1 MSTTEDTST
10 IDEKKGEE
18 SESSTTSFNF
28 KDFFINYAISI
39 GSICIGIFFIG
50 SLGLYTTKV
59 AQANILPD
67 NIELAPYTVIDR
79 IVKDIPIDINIMRPS
94 YLSETKDILSQKAIF
109 NSQEYLDSFNKSF
122 LCSLKKNAENPNGGG
137 SNASLYFSYVFD
149 NIVAK
154 NFLVMNTIFL
164 YLSYL
169 PESLI
174 MLLYAIF
181 GIFLWFGLYFFNI
194 CISIFYH
201 IINIPQLFRNPS
213 EKFPEKW
220 ESSENIGFFNRRG
233 EYPNQLLL
241 FCFFWWWVGIISAIL
256 SPIFFT
262 IYGLI
267 SPLYA
272 TYEVKQ
278 TNKSFNVI
286 NFILNTFVYK
296 KFFFL
301 ILATLSLFSN
311 GVTYLGSN
319 SIIGIIIAIIFACFI
334 GLFYNEIPEPN
345 TDGFTLKIRQNIKQ
359 ATVAAVDLNKPLKV
373 QICPTIPIDDIK
385 IQKILDSGTY
395 RSLSKPKE
403 VEGDIELIP
412 IVNDEPLVKPGSQS
426 IDISNADLETL
437 QNRLNFLQSEI
448 DNFDVGQQVE
458 SYQKDALIRD
468 LEPEINQLQN
478 KIAQLTQIGSTGLS
492 QIGGKKQ
499 KYKLT
504 KNTKK
509 YNIRLV

>member
-1 MSTTEDTST
+1 MSTAEDTST

-18 SESSTTSFNF
+18 SESSTTSSNF
-28 KDFFINYAISI
+28 KDFFTNYVISI
-39 GSICIGIFFIG
+39 VSICIGVFVIG
-50 SLGLYTTKV
+50 SIGLYTSKV

-79 IVKDIPIDINIMRPS
+79 IVNDMPIDINIMRPS
-94 YLSETKDILSQKAIF
+94 YLSETKEILSQKAIF

-122 LCSLKKNAENPNGGG
+122 LCSLKKNAENPNGGLA
-137 SNASLYFSYVFD
+137 SNASLYFSSVFD

-154 NFLVMNTIFL
+154 NFLVINTIFL

-181 GIFLWFGLYFFNI
+181 GIFLWIGLYFFNI

-201 IINIPQLFRNPS
+201 IINIPQLFRYPS
-213 EKFPEKW
+213 EQKPQYW
-220 ESSENIGFFNRRG
+220 EFSDNIGYFNMK
-233 EYPNQLLL
+233 LLL
-241 FCFFWWWVGIISAIL
+241 FCFIWWWVGIISAIF
-256 SPIFFT
+256 SPIIFT

-296 KFFFL
+296 KLFFF

-311 GVTYLGSN
+311 GFTYLGSN
-319 SIIGIIIAIIFACFI
+319 SIIGIIIAIIFAYFM
-334 GLFYNEIPEPN
+334 GLYSNEIPEPN
-345 TDGFTLKIRQNIKQ
+345 TDGFTLKIRQNIKH
-359 ATVAAVDLNKPLKV
+359 ATVAPIDLNNPKKV
-373 QICPTIPIDDIK
+373 QICQNIPIDDIK
-385 IQKILDSGTY
+385 IQKIIDSGSY
-395 RSLSKPKE
+395 RSLTKPKE
-403 VEGDIELIP
+403 LEGEGEGEGIP

-437 QNRLNFLQSEI
+437 QNRLNFLQSKI
-448 DNFDVGQQVE
+448 DNFEVTSQAEAWQNSGMQ
-458 SYQKDALIRD
+458 S
-468 LEPEINQLQN
+468 EIEQLKN
-478 KIAQLTQIGSTGLS
+478 KLDQISSQTQTQTQTQS
-492 QIGGKKQ
+492 GGKKL
-499 KYKLT
+499 KNKLT
-504 KNTKK
+504 RHTKK

>member
-10 IDEKKGEE
+10 IDEKKGEDT
-18 SESSTTSFNF
+18 ESSTKF
-28 KDFFINYAISI
+28 KDFIYNYLSSI
-39 GSICIGIFFIG
+39 IFTIGIGIFFIG

-220 ESSENIGFFNRRG
+220 ESSENIGFFNDI
-233 EYPNQLLL
+233 PKLLL

-278 TNKSFNVI
+278 TKKTFNVI

-296 KFFFL
+296 KLFFL

-373 QICPTIPIDDIK
+373 KICPTIPIDDIK

-395 RSLSKPKE
+395 RSLTKPKE

-412 IVNDEPLVKPGSQS
+412 SVNDEPLVKPGSQS

-478 KIAQLTQIGSTGLS
+478 KIAELTQIEPTVLS
-492 QIGGKKQ
+492 QSGGKKQ

>member
-1 MSTTEDTST
+1 MTEGNVPRGV
-10 IDEKKGEE
+10 K
-18 SESSTTSFNF
+18 NF
-28 KDFFINYAISI
+28 
-39 GSICIGIFFIG
+39 
-50 SLGLYTTKV
+50 
-59 AQANILPD
+59 
-67 NIELAPYTVIDR
+67 
-79 IVKDIPIDINIMRPS
+79 
-94 YLSETKDILSQKAIF
+94 
-109 NSQEYLDSFNKSF
+109 
-122 LCSLKKNAENPNGGG
+122 KKNAENPNGGLA
-137 SNASLYFSYVFD
+137 SNASLYFSSVYD

-154 NFLVMNTIFL
+154 NFLIINTIFF

-174 MLLYAIF
+174 MILYAIF
-181 GIFLWFGLYFFNI
+181 GIFLWIGLYFFNI

-201 IINIPQLFRNPS
+201 IINIPQLFRY
-213 EKFPEKW
+213 
-220 ESSENIGFFNRRG
+220 SSEQKPQHWEFSDNIGFFNMK
-233 EYPNQLLL
+233 LL
-241 FCFFWWWVGIISAIL
+241 FFCFIWWWVGMISAVF
-256 SPIFFT
+256 SPIIFT
-262 IYGLI
+262 LYGLI

-278 TNKSFNVI
+278 TKKTFNVI
-286 NFILNTFVYK
+286 NFILNTFAYK
-296 KFFFL
+296 KFLFF
-301 ILATLSLFSN
+301 IIATISLFLN
-311 GVTYLGSN
+311 GLKYLGTN
-319 SIIGIIIAIIFACFI
+319 SIVGIIIAIIFAYFI
-334 GLFYNEIPEPN
+334 GLFFNEMPKPN

-359 ATVAAVDLNKPLKV
+359 ATVAAVDINNPLKV

-395 RSLSKPKE
+395 RSLTKPKE

-412 IVNDEPLVKPGSQS
+412 SVNDEPLVKPGSQS

>member
-137 SNASLYFSYVFD
+137 SNAPLYFSYVFD

-213 EKFPEKW
+213 KEFPEKW
-220 ESSENIGFFNRRG
+220 ESSENIGFFNDI
-233 EYPNQLLL
+233 PKLLL

-278 TNKSFNVI
+278 TKKTFNVF

-296 KFFFL
+296 KLFFL

-311 GVTYLGSN
+311 GVTYLGNN
-319 SIIGIIIAIIFACFI
+319 SIVCIIIAIIIACFI
-334 GLFYNEIPEPN
+334 GLFYNEMPKPN

-395 RSLSKPKE
+395 RSLTKPKE
-403 VEGDIELIP
+403 VEGDIEL
-412 IVNDEPLVKPGSQS
+412 LSQQPAKTVDQP

>member
-10 IDEKKGEE
+10 IDEKKGEDT
-18 SESSTTSFNF
+18 ESSTKF
-28 KDFFINYAISI
+28 KDFIYNYLSSI
-39 GSICIGIFFIG
+39 IFTIGIGIFFIG

-181 GIFLWFGLYFFNI
+181 GIFLWIGLYFFNI

-220 ESSENIGFFNRRG
+220 ESSENIGFFNDI
-233 EYPNQLLL
+233 PKLLL

-278 TNKSFNVI
+278 TKKTFNVI

-296 KFFFL
+296 KLFFL

-373 QICPTIPIDDIK
+373 KICPTIPIDDIK

-395 RSLSKPKE
+395 RSLTKPKE

-412 IVNDEPLVKPGSQS
+412 SVNDEPLVKPGSQS

-478 KIAQLTQIGSTGLS
+478 KIAELTQIEPTVLS
-492 QIGGKKQ
+492 QSGGKKQ

>member
-10 IDEKKGEE
+10 IDEKKGEDT
-18 SESSTTSFNF
+18 ESSTKF
-28 KDFFINYAISI
+28 KDFIYNYLSSI
-39 GSICIGIFFIG
+39 IFTIGIGIFFIG

-220 ESSENIGFFNRRG
+220 ESSENIGFFNDI
-233 EYPNQLLL
+233 PKLLL

-278 TNKSFNVI
+278 TKKTFNVF

-296 KFFFL
+296 KLFFL

-373 QICPTIPIDDIK
+373 KICPTIPIDDIK

-395 RSLSKPKE
+395 RSLTKPKE

-412 IVNDEPLVKPGSQS
+412 SVNDEPLVKPGSQS

-478 KIAQLTQIGSTGLS
+478 KIAELTQIEPTVLS
-492 QIGGKKQ
+492 QSGGKKQ

>member
-10 IDEKKGEE
+10 IDEKKGEDT
-18 SESSTTSFNF
+18 ESSTKF
-28 KDFFINYAISI
+28 KDFIYNYLSSI
-39 GSICIGIFFIG
+39 IFTIGIGIFFIG

-213 EKFPEKW
+213 KEFPEKW
-220 ESSENIGFFNRRG
+220 ESSENIGFFNDI
-233 EYPNQLLL
+233 PKLLL

-278 TNKSFNVI
+278 TKKTFNVI

-296 KFFFL
+296 KLFFL

-311 GVTYLGSN
+311 GVTYLGNN
-319 SIIGIIIAIIFACFI
+319 SIVCIIIAIIIACFI
-334 GLFYNEIPEPN
+334 GLFYNEMPKPN

-373 QICPTIPIDDIK
+373 KICPTIPIDDIK

-395 RSLSKPKE
+395 RSLTKPKE

-412 IVNDEPLVKPGSQS
+412 SVNDEPLVKPGSQS